1 MSSESGAPFPPATLR
16 PLLTEISALLAKPGD
31 PLAGPISLAVAETT
45 SGGLISAALLS
56 VPGASKW
63 YAGGAT
69 LYTKKSR
76 ELWAGWGA
84 KDLDNYKGPTEEVVA
99 GLASHVRSTLDA
111 TYCIGESGTA
121 GPTARV
127 HLVPGRVALAIA
139 SKSGPVITRTV
150 DTGLGND
157 REANMVAFAEHALRL
172 LRDVLTGEEAGKT
185 GAEEGKSDD
194 PSHP

>member
-1 MSSESGAPFPPATLR
+1 MSSKSGAPFPPATLR

-63 YAGGAT
+63 YVGGAT

-76 ELWAGWGA
+76 ELWGGWGA
-84 KDLDNYKGPTEEVVA
+84 KDLNDYKCVFSDRGLLARLPIDRPFIRRGPTEDVVA

-121 GPTARV
+121 GPTAHV
-127 HLVPGRVALAIA
+127 HLV
-139 SKSGPVITRTV
+139 
-150 DTGLGND
+150 
-157 REANMVAFAEHALRL
+157 
-172 LRDVLTGEEAGKT
+172 
-185 GAEEGKSDD
+185 
-194 PSHP
+194 